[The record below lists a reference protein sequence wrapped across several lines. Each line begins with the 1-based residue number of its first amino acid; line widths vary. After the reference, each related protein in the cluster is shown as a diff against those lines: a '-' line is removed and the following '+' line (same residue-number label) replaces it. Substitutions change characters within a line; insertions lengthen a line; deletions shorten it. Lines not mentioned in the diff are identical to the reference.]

1 MQAWTNPALLART
14 GRWLL
19 LPVAVLDW
27 FALAPQAV
35 VVTAF
40 LVAVVGLAAVAA
52 ALVVRMLRR
61 SRAAMAG
68 IGIALL
74 LGGLVVFGLDPFPSS
89 FPLVDGW
96 WPNAVTQPQVVGSAY
111 WKLLGLGIELAG
123 IGMLATLLVVSLTGP
138 TGATDRRTGR

>member
-19 LPVAVLDW
+19 LPIAVLDW

-40 LVAVVGLAAVAA
+40 LVAVLGLAAMAS

-61 SRAAMAG
+61 SRRAMAG
-68 IGIALL
+68 VGVAML
-74 LGGLVVFGLDPFPSS
+74 LGGLVVFALDPFPPT
-89 FPLVDGW
+89 FPLVDAW
-96 WPNAVTQPQVVGSAY
+96 WPDAITQPQVVGSAY
-111 WKLLGLGIELAG
+111 WMLLGLGIVLAG
-123 IGMLATLLVVSLTGP
+123 VGMLATLLVVALTGP
-138 TGATDRRTGR
+138 TARPHQR

>member
-27 FALAPQAV
+27 VALAPQAV

-52 ALVVRMLRR
+52 AYQASIL
-61 SRAAMAG
+61 
-68 IGIALL
+68 AL
-74 LGGLVVFGLDPFPSS
+74 
-89 FPLVDGW
+89 
-96 WPNAVTQPQVVGSAY
+96 AV
-111 WKLLGLGIELAG
+111 
-123 IGMLATLLVVSLTGP
+123 
-138 TGATDRRTGR
+138 